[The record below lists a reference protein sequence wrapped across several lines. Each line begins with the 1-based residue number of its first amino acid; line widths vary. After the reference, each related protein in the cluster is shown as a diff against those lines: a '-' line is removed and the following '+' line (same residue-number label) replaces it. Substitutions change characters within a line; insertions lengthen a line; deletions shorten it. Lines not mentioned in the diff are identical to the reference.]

1 MPGIGEYL
9 SGVKYPGR
17 IVMIGRNKD
26 GMNVLFYAVTARSER
41 SRNRMLVYSDGV
53 LSTVMLSDD
62 DKNVSILSYDAM
74 KTVSGMTVIA
84 NGDHTDTV
92 YNAIREGRSLSDAV
106 AERTY
111 EEDGPIYTPRIGGVL
126 GSDGLSL
133 FSIRKDGDGVDRLI
147 YRYPLENGIGH
158 VLHTYDGSADE
169 PKAYQ
174 AMPQRITLDDGEDVL
189 ESAWNAI
196 TPDYRVGAFIMV
208 GDEWR
213 VKNVR
218 MGNGDGEA

>member
-133 FSIRKDGDGVDRLI
+133 FSIRKDGD
-147 YRYPLENGIGH
+147 
-158 VLHTYDGSADE
+158 
-169 PKAYQ
+169 
-174 AMPQRITLDDGEDVL
+174 DVL

-196 TPDYRVGAFIMV
+196 NPDYRVGAFIMV

-218 MGNGDGEA
+218 MGDGDGKA